1 MPLTPMQARLSYDQ
15 YREFCE
21 LARQKNVI
29 FYYVGYFS
37 QNIVTAMSEAVRLRL
52 EQSGTAGPT
61 RRRLF
66 SSFVEMAQ
74 NIIHYSADALT
85 PPQQQEHELRH
96 GSVCIGVD
104 DEGRHF
110 LLCANPIVAEQAQ
123 TLRAR
128 LQTLRE
134 MTLDEIKASYRES
147 LRAETAADSKGAGLG
162 FLTVAR
168 DASEPLEFEFQASE
182 DPAVAM
188 FFLKTTI

>member
-110 LLCANPIVAEQAQ
+110 LLCANPIAAEQDQ
-123 TLRAR
+123 TLGAR

-147 LRAETAADSKGAGLG
+147 LRAETAPDSKGAGLG

-168 DASEPLEFEFQASE
+168 DASEPLEFEFQPSE

>member
-1 MPLTPMQARLSYDQ
+1 MEPRHTYEQ

-21 LARQKNVI
+21 LARQKQVI

-37 QNIVTAMSEAVRLRL
+37 QNIVTAMAEAVRLRL

-74 NIIHYSADALT
+74 NIIHYSADSLT
-85 PPQQQEHELRH
+85 PPQQEQNELRH
-96 GSVCIGVD
+96 GSVCIGLD
-104 DEGRHF
+104 PEGRYF
-110 LLCANPIVAEQAQ
+110 LLCANPIALEQADTLRQ
-123 TLRAR
+123 RLETLRA
-128 LQTLRE
+128 

-147 LRAETAADSKGAGLG
+147 LRSDAPDDSKGAGIG
-162 FLTVAR
+162 FLTMAR
-168 DASEPLEFEFQASE
+168 DASVPLEFEFQNTG
-182 DPAVAM
+182 DDRTAM

>member
-1 MPLTPMQARLSYDQ
+1 MEPRHTYDQ

-21 LARQKNVI
+21 LARQKQVI
-29 FYYVGYFS
+29 FYYFGYFS
-37 QNIVTAMSEAVRLRL
+37 QNIITAMAEAVKLRL

-74 NIIHYSADALT
+74 NIIHYSSDALS
-85 PPQQQEHELRH
+85 PPQQLDKELRH

-104 DEGRHF
+104 AEGRHF
-110 LLCANPIVAEQAQ
+110 LLCANHIAIDQAE
-123 TLRAR
+123 TLRQR
-128 LQTLRE
+128 LETLRT

-147 LRAETAADSKGAGLG
+147 LRSDSPEDSKGAGMG
-162 FLTVAR
+162 FLTMAR
-168 DASEPLEFEFQASE
+168 DASEPLEFEFQNTGDA
-182 DPAVAM
+182 ATAM

>member
-1 MPLTPMQARLSYDQ
+1 MEPRHTYEQ

-21 LARQKNVI
+21 LARQKHVI

-37 QNIVTAMSEAVRLRL
+37 QNIVTAMAEAVRLRL
-52 EQSGTAGPT
+52 EQCGTAGPT

-85 PPQQQEHELRH
+85 PPAQTQHELRH

-104 DEGRHF
+104 AEGRYF
-110 LLCANPIVAEQAQ
+110 LLCANPVDGGVAQL
-123 TLRAR
+123 LRER
-128 LQTLRE
+128 LQTLRA
-134 MTLDEIKASYRES
+134 MTLEQIKASYRET
-147 LRAETAADSKGAGLG
+147 LRAETPEDSKGAGMGL
-162 FLTVAR
+162 LTMAR
-168 DASEPLEFEFQASE
+168 DASEPLEFEFQPTE
-182 DPAVAM
+182 DPATAM

>member
-1 MPLTPMQARLSYDQ
+1 MNDMEPRHTYAQ

-21 LARQKNVI
+21 LARHKRVI

-37 QNIVTAMSEAVRLRL
+37 QNIITAMAEAVRLRL

-66 SSFVEMAQ
+66 SSFIEMAQ

-85 PPQQQEHELRH
+85 ALAQDDHELRH

-104 DEGRHF
+104 AEGRYF
-110 LLCANPIVAEQAQ
+110 LLCANPISLDQAESV
-123 TLRAR
+123 RAR
-128 LQTLRE
+128 LEALRA

-147 LRAETAADSKGAGLG
+147 LRQEAPEDSKGAGLG
-162 FLTVAR
+162 FLTMAR
-168 DASEPLEFEFQASE
+168 DASEPLEFEFQTTE
-182 DPAVAM
+182 DAAVAL
-188 FFLKTTI
+188 FILKTTI

>member
-1 MPLTPMQARLSYDQ
+1 MGYSYDQ

-21 LARQKNVI
+21 LARKKNVI

-37 QNIVTAMSEAVRLRL
+37 QNIVTAMSEAVKLRL
-52 EQSGTAGPT
+52 EQSGTAGPI

-74 NIIHYSADALT
+74 NIIHYSADSLT
-85 PPQQQEHELRH
+85 PPQQKQNELRH

-104 DEGRHF
+104 AEGHHF
-110 LLCANPIVAEQAQ
+110 LLCANPIAVEQADVLRQ
-123 TLRAR
+123 RLESLRA
-128 LQTLRE
+128 

-147 LRAETAADSKGAGLG
+147 LRSEAPVDSKGAGLG

-168 DASEPLEFEFQASE
+168 DASGPLEFDFEHTGDAGT
-182 DPAVAM
+182 AM